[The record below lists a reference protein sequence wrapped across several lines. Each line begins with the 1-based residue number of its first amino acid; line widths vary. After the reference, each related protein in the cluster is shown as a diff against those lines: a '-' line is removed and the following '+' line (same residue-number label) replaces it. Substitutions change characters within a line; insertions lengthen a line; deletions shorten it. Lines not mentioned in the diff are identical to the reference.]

1 MEKTQLLK
9 DPNIEPTRKVISE
22 ALGNG
27 CLVYTKFI
35 EYIIEYDILV
45 EWRYYNDG
53 KAWLAKAQA
62 KKKTVCWLSVWEGFF
77 MVSFFFTEKTKGGI
91 QELIVSTEIKEKA
104 ANASA
109 VGKLI
114 PLIFEVKEESQL
126 QDIFTV
132 MEYKR
137 NLK

>member
-9 DPNIEPTRKVISE
+9 DPSIEPTNKVIAE

-27 CLVYTKFI
+27 YLAYTKFI
-35 EYIIEYDILV
+35 ECLVKYDIIV

-53 KAWLAKAQA
+53 KAWLARALA
-62 KKKTVCWLSVWEGFF
+62 KKKTVFWLSVWEGFF
-77 MVSFFFTEKTKGGI
+77 MVSFFFTEKTKSGI
-91 QELIVSTEIKEKA
+91 QELDICTEIKEKI
-104 ANASA
+104 ANTSV

-126 QDIFTV
+126 QDIFAV
-132 MEYKR
+132 IEYKR